1 MMEYIDFVSVDAKCS
16 SCNRIL
22 SSGTA
27 IISGSLRLGPDC
39 AKKRNINSKEIPNL
53 TKGIISDKEL
63 ASDKHMNKEVSDN
76 TIQNDISDK
85 LAQSYLIIRCEK
97 LIDFTEMK
105 YPPLDE
111 IYQKYKTET
120 LTESDLNYLRNI
132 IKKSN
137 EKNPKYSIDN
147 MFFLYAVKRA
157 FDFIINRNPNN
168 NFYKNL
174 LNFVKKNYFLSEKQ
188 FDCIKTDVPFK
199 IKYFNYNLNRRC

>member
-1 MMEYIDFVSVDAKCS
+1 MEYIDFVSVDTKCS
-16 SCNRIL
+16 GCNRNL
-22 SSGTA
+22 YSGTA
-27 IISGSLRLGPDC
+27 IISGSLRLGPHC

-85 LAQSYLIIRCEK
+85 LVQSYLIIRCEK
-97 LIDFTEMK
+97 LIAFDEMT

-111 IYQKYKTET
+111 IYQKYKTHT

-132 IKKSN
+132 IKKAN